1 MLGISVVTGLGTVFF
16 YVRATRYFSPMTTSL
31 SALLQPLCGAILV
44 FSLGQQALPKPLTL
58 VSIAAVI
65 IGLYVIRSEMNE
77 KENLITINLDEVR
90 RSVNI
95 QTINEGDSSYTKNR
109 ASINQ
114 FLLNNTAD
122 YMTKSFDKNDTS
134 MDDLGQNSRIPMSH
148 GANRYRYRDS
158 VILI

>member
-31 SALLQPLCGAILV
+31 SALLQPLVAAILV

-77 KENLITINLDEVR
+77 KENLITINLDEVG

-95 QTINEGDSSYTKNR
+95 QTINEGDGIYTKNR

-114 FLLNNTAD
+114 YLLNNTAD
-122 YMTKSFDKNDTS
+122 YMGKSFDKNDTS
-134 MDDLGQNSRIPMSH
+134 MDDLLQNSNIRMSH
-148 GANRYRYRDS
+148 GANRYLYRDS